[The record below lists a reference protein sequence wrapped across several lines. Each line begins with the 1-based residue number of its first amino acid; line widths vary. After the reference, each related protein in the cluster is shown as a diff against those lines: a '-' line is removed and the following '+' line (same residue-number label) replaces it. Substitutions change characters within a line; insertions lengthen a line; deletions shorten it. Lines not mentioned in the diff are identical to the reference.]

1 MNEFINCINDPN
13 NNTPLHSTFIT
24 DHIHGEIEVPPLCQ
38 AFLRSVPFD
47 RLKSIKQLG
56 STDYVFP
63 GATHTRYGHS
73 LGTMHLAGNF
83 LNHLMKKRPGCAS
96 KEDLLCVMLAGL
108 LHDVGH
114 GPFSHLWEWFM
125 AEARPKAKWTHEST
139 SLILIDYI
147 IEENNLF
154 PLCEE
159 HGLTARDIIFIKE
172 LISGPLKQ
180 KDNGWPY
187 EGRGPEKFFLYE
199 FIANKIS
206 SVDVDKWDY
215 MLRDA
220 AAMDVKCLF
229 NYKRFIN
236 NSDIAM
242 VEGKMR
248 LAISDKER
256 DNLTY
261 IFQDRS
267 RLHKNYYQETTVKVI
282 KHVNDVEDLE
292 IYID

>member
-24 DHIHGEIEVPPLCQ
+24 DHIHGEIEVHPLCQ

-139 SLILIDYI
+139 SLMLIDYI

-154 PLCEE
+154 PLCED

-282 KHVNDVEDLE
+282 KHVNEDLE

>member
-139 SLILIDYI
+139 SLMLIDYI

-215 MLRDA
+215 MLGRYDFGLYLNFITA
-220 AAMDVKCLF
+220 SRVLCVLPKLGGMAMEV
-229 NYKRFIN
+229 
-236 NSDIAM
+236 
-242 VEGKMR
+242 
-248 LAISDKER
+248 
-256 DNLTY
+256 
-261 IFQDRS
+261 
-267 RLHKNYYQETTVKVI
+267 
-282 KHVNDVEDLE
+282 
-292 IYID
+292 